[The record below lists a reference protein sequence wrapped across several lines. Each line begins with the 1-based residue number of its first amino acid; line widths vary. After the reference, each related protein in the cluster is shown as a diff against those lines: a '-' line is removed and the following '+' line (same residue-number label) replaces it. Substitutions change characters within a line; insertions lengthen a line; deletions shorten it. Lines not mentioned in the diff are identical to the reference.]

1 MKISVHSNIGKRR
14 TSNQDYAD
22 YYTSKASQTLFILCD
37 GVGGHQAGDVA
48 SRMTTNYLGEKFE
61 MIETAFTIETLQYW
75 MLEAIQEVNQFIY
88 KESVEHAEL
97 VGMGTTLVMAASV
110 DDHLVIAHVGDSRA
124 YAYYQSELTQI
135 TQDHSLVNELIRS
148 GEITEEEGNH
158 HPRRNVVTQSIG
170 GTDTVSAELNTVSL
184 SEVEMLLLCSD
195 GLSNMVSREDLTT
208 LFNQHRS
215 EDNFGEMLITAAND
229 AGGMDNITLVLV
241 SQLSTSADGGDL

>member
-48 SRMTTNYLGEKFE
+48 SRMTTKYLGEKFE
-61 MIETAFTIETLQYW
+61 MIETAFTIKSLQHW
-75 MLEAIQEVNQFIY
+75 MLEAIQDVNLFIY

-110 DDHLVIAHVGDSRA
+110 EDHLVIAHVGDSRA
-124 YAYYQSELTQI
+124 YTYYQSELTQI

-170 GTDTVSAELNTVSL
+170 GTDTVSPELNTVSL

-195 GLSNMVSREDLTT
+195 GLSNMVSRAELMT
-208 LFNQHRS
+208 LFDQYRS
-215 EDNFGEMLITAAND
+215 EDHFGEMLITAAND

-241 SQLSTSADGGDL
+241 SRFSTSADGGDL